1 MPLESPRA
9 EIYRVYGMSQ
19 SYFTRKLTGY
29 LDYKAIPYRL
39 RRFAVANRVARD
51 AG

>member
-1 MPLESPRA
+1 MPLETSPPA

-29 LDYKAIPYRL
+29 LDYKAIRIACAALPSPI
-39 RRFAVANRVARD
+39 A
-51 AG
+51 